1 MTSDDSYTWASRA
14 VAEKSS
20 ATCVAT
26 GYEIGYVARSFCV
39 ALSSAAWFEKL

>member
-1 MTSDDSYTWASRA
+1 MSSDTNCAWVIRA

-26 GYEIGYVARSFCV
+26 GYEIGYVARTFCIT
-39 ALSSAAWFEKL
+39 LSSVIRF